1 MKRFDR
7 SSDLIDFVASFVQAI
22 FLCTPS
28 LPGATCSSLNAVGW
42 SRCMFLQISTLAL
55 CLKRVI
61 FPDRLMRIDWLVD
74 FVATTLLWYFSPE
87 TWTLSLRPVEGHR
100 TGFLGQTWLRK
111 LHTGV
116 AVFRRCAC
124 NHRSDWNRE
133 TRNFVFCL
141 ELCRTLRRRS
151 CISSYHLWLV
161 STVAEQLKLSFFRI
175 TRFEIGHY
183 PVP

>member
-116 AVFRRCAC
+116 AVFRRCVRVTTEA
-124 NHRSDWNRE
+124 
-133 TRNFVFCL
+133 
-141 ELCRTLRRRS
+141 
-151 CISSYHLWLV
+151 I
-161 STVAEQLKLSFFRI
+161 
-175 TRFEIGHY
+175 EIGKLEILCSAWSY
-183 PVP
+183 AELFGVGLASRLITFGLLVLLLSN